1 MKELQSTSQTSVVAS
16 IDSAGEAAEE
26 EEDACETVSN
36 SKLFEK
42 YAPVIARF
50 KVKTAMYWNTF
61 LSGYD

>member
-50 KVKTAMYWNTF
+50 KVKTAMY
-61 LSGYD
+61 